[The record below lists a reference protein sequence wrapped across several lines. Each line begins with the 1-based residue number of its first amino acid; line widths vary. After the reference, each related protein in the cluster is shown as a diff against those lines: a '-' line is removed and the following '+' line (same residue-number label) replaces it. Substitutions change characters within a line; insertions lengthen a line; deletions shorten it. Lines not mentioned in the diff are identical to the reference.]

1 MLMHST
7 SMICLI
13 MLLRR
18 SEAARE
24 EVLAAITAQ
33 QALGVAVR
41 QLLPSS
47 SSSSSSCCRA
57 AELPAPSPAPAPA
70 AAITNSST
78 QSQQQQA
85 QHVAVGQ
92 LLEASGGWLGRVM
105 LAWQLGKVSNFD
117 YLLYLNFAAGRSFN
131 DLAQW
136 PVFPWVLKDYSSSKL
151 DLSDAGV
158 FRDLSKPMGA
168 QTPSRLE
175 VFRQR

>member
-1 MLMHST
+1 VF
-7 SMICLI
+7 
-13 MLLRR
+13 LLLPR

-33 QALGVAVR
+33 SALGVAVR

-47 SSSSSSCCRA
+47 SSSPA
-57 AELPAPSPAPAPA
+57 AELPALSPAPAPA
-70 AAITNSST
+70 TAISSSSQT
-78 QSQQQQA
+78 QQQQA

-105 LAWQLGKVSNFD
+105 VAWQLGKVSNFD
-117 YLLYLNFAAGRSFN
+117 YLLYLNLAAGRSFN

-136 PVFPWVLKDYSSSKL
+136 PVFPWVLKDYGSSKL